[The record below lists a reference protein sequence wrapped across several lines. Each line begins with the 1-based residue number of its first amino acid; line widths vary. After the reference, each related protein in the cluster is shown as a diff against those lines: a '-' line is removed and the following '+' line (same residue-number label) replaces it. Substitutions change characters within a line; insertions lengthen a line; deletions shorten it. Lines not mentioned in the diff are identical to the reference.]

1 MHAGAGRQSVLPAPF
16 VRTLP
21 GGSGAVVGARPS
33 VPAPTWAAPGQPPPL
48 PWGPDFTCYRRVTWG
63 VWSVWSPGRGG
74 GVDTSHPFQR
84 WVE

>member
-33 VPAPTWAAPGQPPPL
+33 IPAPTWAAPGQRAPGASSTAL
-48 PWGPDFTCYRRVTWG
+48 GARFHVLSESHMGGLACLEPWKGGWG
-63 VWSVWSPGRGG
+63 
-74 GVDTSHPFQR
+74 
-84 WVE
+84 